1 METRNL
7 ILAIVL
13 SVGVLLLWTVF
24 IEAPR
29 QQVANQVSNVDLNI
43 NEIEGTNLDSED
55 LNYENFSEDSS
66 TNSLEAMEPKLSIDE
81 SLKENNR
88 ITIDSNKLSGSINLT
103 GLSFDDIVLKDYK
116 NNINQDPENVR
127 LLAPKDTYEGY
138 GLNFG
143 WYSSDDNIDLPDS
156 KTEWKIIGNKKTM
169 SNNGLL
175 EFEWINSQNIKFLV
189 RLKLIEDYL
198 INVEQ
203 SVINNSEKEI
213 KIIPISEIKRKEIPE
228 LSGMVILHEGAI
240 GYFEEDSLV
249 EIKYS
254 DSSCFFSC
262 DAYSKE
268 EGEGQYTYVSNK
280 GWLGLTDKYWQTAI
294 IPEQNKNFTARFEYN
309 DGYIARY
316 YENEA
321 ISVLPSENKGSSLKL
336 FIGPKESKALDEY
349 EEKYNIYNFSYSIDW
364 GMFYFLTKP
373 LFSVIYFLYQLLG
386 NFGLAIIA
394 LTVIIRI
401 VFFPL
406 ANWSFVSMAK
416 MKMLQPEMTRI
427 KELYKEDRPQQQK
440 ALMDL
445 YKKEKVNPISGCLP
459 ILIQIPFFFAIY
471 KMLFVSIEM
480 RHAPFYGWIQD
491 LAAKD
496 PTSIFNMFGLI
507 PWDPPSFLIIGVWPV
522 LMGLTMYIQQKLN
535 PAPPDPIQAKIFM
548 FFPLFI
554 TILLAQFAAGLV
566 IYWTTNNL
574 LSIIQQWVITRR
586 TTVKTN

>member
-29 QQVANQVSNVDLNI
+29 QQINQSIESDQQESIGEITKLETEELNQ
-43 NEIEGTNLDSED
+43 IEED
-55 LNYENFSEDSS
+55 LGIKKQSFETLEDSLVG
-66 TNSLEAMEPKLSIDE
+66 TTRINIDTESLE
-81 SLKENNR
+81 
-88 ITIDSNKLSGSINLT
+88 GSINLK
-103 GLSFDDIVLKDYK
+103 GLKIDDIVLKKYQETLDE
-116 NNINQDPENVR
+116 NSSNIRVLSPLSTENG
-127 LLAPKDTYEGY
+127 YEVS
-138 GLNFG
+138 FG
-143 WYSSDDNIDLPDS
+143 WLKDKKANFETPTSES
-156 KTEWKIIGNKKTM
+156 EWKLISP
-169 SNNGLL
+169 SNTLRENSEL
-175 EFEWINSQNIKFLV
+175 EFEWLNNTGQIYRTSISVDENYLFSINQKI
-189 RLKLIEDYL
+189 
-198 INVEQ
+198 
-203 SVINNSEKEI
+203 INNSNQEI
-213 KIIPISEIKRKEIPE
+213 IVNNASKINRQTAPA
-228 LSGMVILHEGAI
+228 LSGMFILHEGLLGVLEEKLELI
-240 GYFEEDSLV
+240 DYDDLKDENETLNFE
-249 EIKYS
+249 
-254 DSSCFFSC
+254 
-262 DAYSKE
+262 
-268 EGEGQYTYVSNK
+268 SNN
-280 GWLGLTDKYWQTAI
+280 GWVGVTDKYWLAALIPDQTKPFKAI
-294 IPEQNKNFTARFEYN
+294 YTYDN
-309 DGYIARY
+309 GYIAY
-316 YENEA
+316 YRSLNAQSVQSNGELE
-321 ISVLPSENKGSSLKL
+321 ISSKI
-336 FIGPKESKALDEY
+336 FIGAKEAKLIDQYQEDF
-349 EEKYNIYNFSYSIDW
+349 NIYNFDLAIDW
-364 GMFYFLTKP
+364 GWFYFLTKP
-373 LFSVIYFLYQLLG
+373 LFYIIYYFSGISG
-386 NFGLAIIA
+386 NFGLAIII
-394 LTVIIRI
+394 LTVITRI
-401 VFFPL
+401 IFFPL

-496 PTSIFNMFGLI
+496 PTTIFNLFGLI
-507 PWDPPSFLIIGVWPV
+507 PWDPPSFMIIGVWPV
-522 LMGLTMYIQQKLN
+522 LMGITMYLQQKLN

-566 IYWTTNNL
+566 IYWTTNNI

>member
-7 ILAIVL
+7 ILSIVL

-24 IEAPR
+24 IEGPR
-29 QQVANQVSNVDLNI
+29 QQIDPSIDSGQQDSIGEIAEVETEELNQ
-43 NEIEGTNLDSED
+43 IEED
-55 LNYENFSEDSS
+55 LGIKKQSFETLE
-66 TNSLEAMEPKLSIDE
+66 NSLQSSARVNIDTQ
-81 SLKENNR
+81 SLE
-88 ITIDSNKLSGSINLT
+88 GSINLK
-103 GLSFDDIVLKDYK
+103 GLKIDDIVLTKYQETLDE
-116 NNINQDPENVR
+116 NSSNIRVLSPLSTANG
-127 LLAPKDTYEGY
+127 YEVS
-138 GLNFG
+138 FG
-143 WYSSDDNIDLPDS
+143 WLKDKNANFETPTSES
-156 KTEWKIIGNKKTM
+156 EWKLISS
-169 SNNGLL
+169 SNTLRENNEL
-175 EFEWINSQNIKFLV
+175 EFEWSNNTGQIYRTSISVDENYLFSINQKI
-189 RLKLIEDYL
+189 
-198 INVEQ
+198 
-203 SVINNSEKEI
+203 INNSNQEI
-213 KIIPISEIKRKEIPE
+213 IVNNASKINRQNAPA
-228 LSGMVILHEGAI
+228 LSGMFILHEGLL
-240 GYFEEDSLV
+240 GVLEEKLELIDYDDL
-249 EIKYS
+249 K
-254 DSSCFFSC
+254 D
-262 DAYSKE
+262 
-268 EGEGQYTYVSNK
+268 EGEIETLNFESEN
-280 GWLGLTDKYWQTAI
+280 GWVGITDKYWLAALIPDQAKPFKAI
-294 IPEQNKNFTARFEYN
+294 YTYDN
-309 DGYIARY
+309 GYIAY
-316 YENEA
+316 YRSLNA
-321 ISVLPSENKGSSLKL
+321 QSVQSNGEFEVSSKI
-336 FIGPKESKALDEY
+336 FIGAKEAKLIDQYQEDF
-349 EEKYNIYNFSYSIDW
+349 NIYNFDLAIDW
-364 GMFYFLTKP
+364 GWFYFLTKP
-373 LFSVIYFLYQLLG
+373 LFYIIYYFSGISG
-386 NFGLAIIA
+386 NFGLAIII
-394 LTVIIRI
+394 LTVITRI
-401 VFFPL
+401 IFFPL